1 MTDNTSKTEPMKIY
15 ISGPITGR
23 PEANQRFKEMETF
36 LQALGLQAVNPFTWG
51 LQEDSATWEEHMAH
65 DLILLSGCTHIL
77 LLRGW
82 QYSRGARLELAMA
95 RKLGLKEIT
104 LNDR

>member
-1 MTDNTSKTEPMKIY
+1 MTDKTNEKEPMKIY

-51 LQEDSATWEEHMAH
+51 L
-65 DLILLSGCTHIL
+65 
-77 LLRGW
+77 
-82 QYSRGARLELAMA
+82 
-95 RKLGLKEIT
+95 
-104 LNDR
+104 